1 MIIQEYYKKYKL
13 LLLKK
18 KNDKIIKQFIDS
30 DRIQFELYK
39 QRKQINLTT
48 NRRVNQ
54 LRLYLKVATSKNI
67 NFYKHKLNLI
77 GFNHNV

>member
-30 DRIQFELYK
+30 DRIQFELYE
-39 QRKQINLTT
+39 QRKIDQ
-48 NRRVNQ
+48 
-54 LRLYLKVATSKNI
+54 
-67 NFYKHKLNLI
+67 
-77 GFNHNV
+77 FNHKP